1 VGHRRDDASGLTE
14 SLATEILNALM
25 EFQEA
30 GELVLRGYFALKQ
43 YADYRTTNDLDAW
56 WRTGRTERTMACLR
70 SVMTE
75 VAKRRG
81 LTLAERE
88 WGETVPFE
96 LSEEDRKIFSFQ
108 AAEPRTERVI
118 GR

>member
-1 VGHRRDDASGLTE
+1 
-14 SLATEILNALM
+14 
-25 EFQEA
+25 
-30 GELVLRGYFALKQ
+30 
-43 YADYRTTNDLDAW
+43 
-56 WRTGRTERTMACLR
+56 MACLR

-88 WGETVPFE
+88 WGETVSFE